1 MSGVSKDITFRL
13 TIDGK
18 QFEGKLNLADEQIKG
33 LKKSSEGVSDGMA
46 KWGLIVTGFNQALE
60 IGKRIFGHMEA
71 AINNYAIQEQAVTK
85 VRQAIES
92 TKNAAG
98 FTADELERVASQL
111 QSITTFGDENIL
123 NNATAQLL
131 TFTNIVGN
139 NFLRTQQVAMDVAT
153 VLSEGPEQAATRLK
167 DISIQLGK
175 ALNDPKANL
184 SALSRAGIQF
194 SDTQKKTI
202 NNLVETNKLYEAQSV
217 ILTELERQ
225 YGGQAMKAAQTE
237 TGKLKQN
244 ANELGDQI
252 EILGGIAV
260 KIITPI
266 SSAFLNL
273 TRGIVYNFEKI
284 EDKYTYQV
292 ERIKALDGSLADLLK
307 RYDKLITSS
316 KGNAEKQEELKIVI
330 NEIAELMP
338 GAITQWNDYGEAVS
352 LSKDKVLELLEAE
365 KLRLKYLNKEAI
377 EDAKENINDL
387 KKEIEIT
394 NRVLN
399 RGYDVVNTMGGVGV
413 PGTSVRMQ
421 VKFSEKRYNELREKL
436 LNLQNEIKGAEA
448 QLKYLEGGDLPEP
461 PPIIKKIKTNTGGG
475 DKDKKDKTRDYY
487 DELERLRIG
496 NIENERR
503 RQIELFDFERKL
515 AKRKVDEEVKNKEL
529 ATSLKIQIDKKYAK
543 QIEEAGLLP
552 GTKQEGKPNPLDYK
566 DTIKDNWDL
575 MQDAGDAVF
584 DGLRQSS
591 MQMWDDVFGKA
602 NSVLEQIGLRFVQIF
617 TDKALTG
624 IVASLFG
631 EGEGGGN
638 PLKALFGGAL
648 DFIPG
653 GGFIKEIFGFAE
665 GAIVTKPTMGVF
677 GEAGTEGLIP
687 LHSGK
692 ARGILADAMG
702 AGSSGG
708 YDFYRLEKI
717 MENKLENFTR
727 VMSEKQFRL
736 NGEDLYTSGK
746 LVSRRKNKWEM

>member
-1 MSGVSKDITFRL
+1 
-13 TIDGK
+13 
-18 QFEGKLNLADEQIKG
+18 
-33 LKKSSEGVSDGMA
+33 LKVQKA
-46 KWGLIVTGFNQALE
+46 
-60 IGKRIFGHMEA
+60 R
-71 AINNYAIQEQAVTK
+71 
-85 VRQAIES
+85 R
-92 TKNAAG
+92 G
-98 FTADELERVASQL
+98 FTADELERVSTEL
-111 QSITTFGDENIL
+111 QSISTFSDENIL

-139 NFLRTQQVAMDVAT
+139 NFLRTQKVAMDVAT

-202 NNLVETNKLYEAQSV
+202 NNLIESNKLYEAQSV

-225 YGGQAMKAAQTE
+225 YGGQAMMAAQTK
-237 TGKLKQN
+237 TGKLLQI
-244 ANELGDQI
+244 ANELGDQL
-252 EILGGIAV
+252 EKLGGLV
-260 KIITPI
+260 VEMVTPI
-266 SSAFLNL
+266 SSLFLTITKAITEFLVPTKNNL
-273 TRGIVYNFEKI
+273 QMVTEKSTEQRIEFEKLVNTITRLAGKTKLNKDEHQVYSDTITQLNSKYKTFLGKLISEKDNYNDIAKAINTARLALI
-284 EDKYTYQV
+284 EKAKTDAIVATQKDLFNDIAEQESIKIKNQLEIDKLRAELSQGKKSYLD
-292 ERIKALDGSLADLLK
+292 KALTGNAQAQLYK
-307 RYDKLITSS
+307 ITSLQD
-316 KGNAEKQEELKIVI
+316 GIDDANAV
-330 NEIAELMP
+330 
-338 GAITQWNDYGEAVS
+338 
-352 LSKDKVLELLEAE
+352 LLEKTEEFKRFQERYGDIIANYSE
-365 KLRLKYLNKEAI
+365 EVKT
-377 EDAKENINDL
+377 DL
-387 KKEIEIT
+387 I
-394 NRVLN
+394 L
-399 RGYDVVNTMGGVGV
+399 
-413 PGTSVRMQ
+413 PTS
-421 VKFSEKRYNELREKL
+421 
-436 LNLQNEIKGAEA
+436 
-448 QLKYLEGGDLPEP
+448 
-461 PPIIKKIKTNTGGG
+461 GGG
-475 DKDKKDKTRDYY
+475 GKTDDIRKYY

-503 RQIELFDFERKL
+503 RNIELLDFERKI
-515 AKRKVDEEVKNKEL
+515 AKRKVDEEVKNKQL
-529 ATSLKIQIDKKYAK
+529 AASLKIQIDKKYEK
-543 QIEEAGLLP
+543 QILEAGLLK
-552 GTKQEGKPNPLDYK
+552 GAQQTDKPNPLDYK
-566 DTIKDNWDL
+566 ETIIENWDL

-631 EGEGGGN
+631 EGEKGGN
-638 PLKALFGGAL
+638 PLKALFGSAL

-653 GGFIKEIFGFAE
+653 GGFVKEIFGFAD

-692 ARGILADAMG
+692 ARGILSEAMG
-702 AGSSGG
+702 AGGSSAG

-717 MENKLENFTR
+717 MDNKLDNFTR
-727 VMSEKQFRL
+727 AMSEKQFRL